1 MTDRAQSWVDGA
13 WTERRQFLLGGALV
27 LASAGALAL
36 KPGRA
41 SVGTARGDLDTLI
54 PARIGAYAITNMSG
68 VVLPVEGE
76 LSQRVY
82 NQVLTRIYHAP
93 GLPPVMLV
101 IAYGVAR
108 DAGLSVHRPESCYPA
123 AGYAISDVAPAE
135 LTGLGRTGNRQA
147 VLLSARR
154 AEQTEQVYFWTR
166 VGDVFPQT
174 PLDLGLAVMKAN
186 LRGHLPDG
194 ILVRLSVVS
203 DDRGAA
209 LRQMQMF
216 NAEMLRGLSEQ
227 GKHMILGRDA

>member
-1 MTDRAQSWVDGA
+1 MTDRAQRWIDGA
-13 WTERRQFLLGGALV
+13 WSNRRQFLLGGSLV

-36 KPGRA
+36 KPGKA
-41 SVGTARGDLDTLI
+41 TVDVPPGDLETLI
-54 PARIGAYAITNMSG
+54 PKRIGAYAFVSSSG
-68 VVLPVEGE
+68 LVLPVEGE

-101 IAYGVAR
+101 IAHGIAR

-135 LTGLGRTGNRQA
+135 LTGAGRAGNRQA

-154 AEQTEQVYFWTR
+154 AEQTEEVYFWTR

-174 PLDLGLAVMKAN
+174 SLDLGIAVMKAN
-186 LRGHLPDG
+186 LQGRLPDG

-203 DDRGAA
+203 DNRQAA
-209 LRQMQMF
+209 LRQMQRF
-216 NAEMLRGLSEQ
+216 NNDMLRVLNRRGQEV
-227 GKHMILGRDA
+227 ILGHHA